1 MGRCDPRRHN
11 SQMLRKEDM
20 KKISVDVPCYH
31 FNCKNSPASF
41 SVYSFT
47 KSGNDGHR
55 VLWVLVIVLM
65 LSVSHTYDSY
75 YEHLVPQLL
84 VLY

>member
-1 MGRCDPRRHN
+1 MGRRDPRRHN

-20 KKISVDVPCYH
+20 KKFSVDVPCYH

-47 KSGNDGHR
+47 KSGNDGR
-55 VLWVLVIVLM
+55 KVLWVLVIVLM
-65 LSVSHTYDSY
+65 LSVSHT
-75 YEHLVPQLL
+75 
-84 VLY
+84 